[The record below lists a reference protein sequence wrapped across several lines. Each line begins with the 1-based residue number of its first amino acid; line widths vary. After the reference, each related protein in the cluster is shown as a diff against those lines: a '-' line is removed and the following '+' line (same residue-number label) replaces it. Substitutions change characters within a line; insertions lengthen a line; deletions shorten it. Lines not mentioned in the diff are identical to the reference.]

1 MKKRDNFIYALL
13 FGLLMAFLFAFAI
26 QEHLKPFKMK
36 PLEGVFEPTKVPD
49 LNLKNYVSGQWQ
61 ANLESH
67 IAENFGFREPII
79 RLYNQYVYDFY
90 KKTYS
95 FEITIGKDG
104 WLYQK
109 DGVRQYYGLM
119 AERRGLD
126 NDEFQSILDDQ
137 IDALVK
143 VRAILQEYDVELMT
157 FTLPVKCYVY
167 PEHLC
172 LQRYGD
178 TMFNA
183 GTYYAEQMEIR
194 GFPNIHMTP
203 WFRNIRDDYP
213 FPLFYPTGSHWTAG
227 AVIATDSLARYMGAL
242 KGKHLASIHMGEPYE
257 IPADEVG
264 PRDRDLA
271 LLLNTMREPSPHYSL
286 FEIPVSIEADSNT
299 YYPNVLFSGTSYYW
313 RMTARVPFRKLFN
326 SRDFMYYGRNFW
338 TNEEQNVQKL
348 ETMDLLHELL
358 THDYVV
364 HFRNEPQ
371 LYSVDLFPN
380 KALIALCISDERMK
394 EKTQEVADS
403 LSAVWSEQN
412 PDKGRSDLEKEA
424 HNMLLQHPELFEELR
439 GNDIPLA
446 RNPRIE
452 SIMKEKE
459 IRADRAWN
467 FLLQAYAANDS
478 VSMNKAFK
486 TEAYNMLKNK
496 PLIKN
501 NVYFTSFDYF
511 DFLTKETAH
520 DLGRRPDAID
530 DRKELLTLAL
540 DTLEARVQRHEYDHD
555 SLMRIA
561 CAMDAITNNLSSENN
576 LQSLKAKA
584 EKRQISIDKMYREDA
599 LWCLNNNDNLGRYM
613 TEDAVTNAFL
623 RYKAERKIRN
633 NAEWM
638 NSEVQKHNERNEPF
652 RVTLNK
658 DIDWVLNDQKK

>member
-1 MKKRDNFIYALL
+1 M
-13 FGLLMAFLFAFAI
+13 
-26 QEHLKPFKMK
+26 
-36 PLEGVFEPTKVPD
+36 
-49 LNLKNYVSGQWQ
+49 
-61 ANLESH
+61 
-67 IAENFGFREPII
+67 
-79 RLYNQYVYDFY
+79 
-90 KKTYS
+90 
-95 FEITIGKDG
+95 
-104 WLYQK
+104 
-109 DGVRQYYGLM
+109 
-119 AERRGLD
+119 
-126 NDEFQSILDDQ
+126 
-137 IDALVK
+137 
-143 VRAILQEYDVELMT
+143 
-157 FTLPVKCYVY
+157 
-167 PEHLC
+167 
-172 LQRYGD
+172 
-178 TMFNA
+178 
-183 GTYYAEQMEIR
+183 
-194 GFPNIHMTP
+194 
-203 WFRNIRDDYP
+203 
-213 FPLFYPTGSHWTAG
+213 
-227 AVIATDSLARYMGAL
+227 
-242 KGKHLASIHMGEPYE
+242 
-257 IPADEVG
+257 
-264 PRDRDLA
+264 
-271 LLLNTMREPSPHYSL
+271 
-286 FEIPVSIEADSNT
+286 
-299 YYPNVLFSGTSYYW
+299 
-313 RMTARVPFRKLFN
+313 
-326 SRDFMYYGRNFW
+326 
-338 TNEEQNVQKL
+338 
-348 ETMDLLHELL
+348 
-358 THDYVV
+358 
-364 HFRNEPQ
+364 
-371 LYSVDLFPN
+371 
-380 KALIALCISDERMK
+380 IALCISDERMK

-486 TEAYNMLKNK
+486 TEAYNILKNK